1 MDIDRYD
8 SLDGQVA
15 LVTGANRGL
24 GAEIAAEL
32 AELDATVYAGARRP
46 NDVTADD
53 LHPVELDVTN
63 DESMRTAV
71 ERIDEEAG
79 RLDVLVNNAGIG
91 GPSAVLHR
99 LEPRDIDAV
108 FDVNLRGPT
117 ILTRFALPLLL
128 DRPGGRVVNLSS
140 GMGALGEGMS
150 GGSAPY
156 RISKTGLNGLTAS
169 LHGEYGDDGLLAN
182 AVCPGWVRTDMV
194 GPGASRSPAEGADTP
209 VWLATFR
216 PGSPSGRF
224 WRDRHVIDW

>member
-15 LVTGANRGL
+15 LVTGANRGI
-24 GAEIAAEL
+24 GAEVAAEL
-32 AELDATVYAGARRP
+32 TALGATVYAGARRP
-46 NDVTADD
+46 DDVMADD
-53 LHPVELDVTN
+53 QRPVELDVTN

-91 GPSAVLHR
+91 GPSAALHR
-99 LEPRDIDAV
+99 LEPRDVDAV

-128 DRPGGRVVNLSS
+128 DRRGGRVVNLSS

-156 RISKTGLNGLTAS
+156 RISKTGLNGLTAY
-169 LHGEYGDDGLLAN
+169 LDGEYGDDGLLAN
-182 AVCPGWVRTDMV
+182 SVCPGWVRTDMG
-194 GPGASRSPAEGADTP
+194 GPGATRSLAEGADTP

-216 PGSPSGRF
+216 PGGPSGRF
-224 WRDRHVIDW
+224 WRDRSVIDW

>member
-32 AELDATVYAGARRP
+32 AELGATVYAGARRTD
-46 NDVTADD
+46 DVTADD
-53 LHPVELDVTN
+53 LRPVELDVTN
-63 DESMRTAV
+63 DGSMRTAV

-91 GPSAVLHR
+91 GPSAALHR

-128 DRPGGRVVNLSS
+128 DRPGGRVVDVSS
-140 GMGALGEGMS
+140 GMGALDEGMA

-156 RISKTGLNGLTAS
+156 RISKTGLNGLTAY
-169 LHGEYGDDGLLAN
+169 LHGEYVSDGLLAN
-182 AVCPGWVRTDMV
+182 SVCPGWVRTDMG
-194 GPGASRSPAEGADTP
+194 GPGATRSTEEGADTP

-216 PGSPSGRF
+216 PGSPGGRF
-224 WRDRHVIDW
+224 WRDRSVIDW